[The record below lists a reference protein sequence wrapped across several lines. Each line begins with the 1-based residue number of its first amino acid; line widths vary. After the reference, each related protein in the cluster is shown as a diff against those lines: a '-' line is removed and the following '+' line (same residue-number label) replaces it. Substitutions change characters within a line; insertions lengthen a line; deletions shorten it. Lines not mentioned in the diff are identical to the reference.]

1 METSAITLLKSVLI
15 HVLYSIDIKAWV
27 SVFFL
32 RAQGERRPF
41 QTKRAQGERERK
53 TRSFLR
59 SLLGHSVDLEMQYFA
74 AFCISKLP
82 TMLPIIWISFKIHV
96 KEYSSFAASLKC
108 NYMLVIFPTTRYMR
122 KLLKNEERR
131 SFDAE
136 RKRVLFFSHASASSS
151 AHVSFFGKE
160 RERSDSKPWMFVLC
174 SYVQEN
180 EHPRLCSDWHIAG
193 PIFLASSLFLC
204 SWTFQSRRT
213 LVQYVIISFIIFFF
227 SKPHRSGLGPRSI
240 ILNNKI

>member
-1 METSAITLLKSVLI
+1 MSYIALTSKHEWAAL
-15 HVLYSIDIKAWV
+15 
-27 SVFFL
+27 FFL
-32 RAQGERRPF
+32 RAQGERRSF
-41 QTKRAQGERERK
+41 RTKRAQGERERK

-151 AHVSFFGKE
+151 AHVRFFGKE
-160 RERSDSKPWMFVLC
+160 RERVREIEERVNAL
-174 SYVQEN
+174 
-180 EHPRLCSDWHIAG
+180 I
-193 PIFLASSLFLC
+193 
-204 SWTFQSRRT
+204 QSRGCSFSVHTYKRT
-213 LVQYVIISFIIFFF
+213 NIHGFALIDI
-227 SKPHRSGLGPRSI
+227 
-240 ILNNKI
+240 